1 MSKNQF
7 RFFLLFF
14 CLIYANQ
21 ILVAQNQ
28 IATSIRLAK
37 QAYNNEEFE
46 KAIDYY
52 EDLYKK
58 TNSDTYYNSLV
69 ELYPKADRIKDG
81 EKMIKKRIRKFPM
94 RTEFLVDLGHYYELQ
109 EDDASAKKQYEEAI
123 SKIDLNNTQT
133 RLLTNKFKVY
143 KKYKYIEEAYLKA
156 RRINGDNRLFQFE
169 LANNYAEQ
177 GKTEEMVNE
186 YLTILGENNGYKQ
199 TVQNLFQRY
208 LRPDPEG
215 KQMAMLREQL
225 LRKIQREPRKE
236 IFSELLIWLYIQ
248 DKNFKGAYLQAKALD
263 RRKKEDGVRL
273 HKLAQLSLA
282 NKEFAVAEKSFN
294 YVISI
299 GKEGAYYKA
308 AKLKMAEVKK
318 LRVLDQKDYT
328 KTDLLGVRATFLSTI
343 EDLGKNSFSYPLMSS
358 LADLEAFYL
367 DDLDSAIM
375 WNSLMIEL
383 PSLSKHQKAESKL
396 ALGDLLL
403 VSNEIWEASLLY
415 SQVDKDFKYD
425 QLGETAK
432 LKNAKIAFYTG
443 DFYWAQAQL
452 DVLKGS
458 TSKLIANDAMD
469 LSLTITDNIG
479 LDSIA
484 EPLEMYAR
492 ADRLNFKKDYS
503 LAHKTLDS
511 IPEFFP
517 ASSLKDDIL
526 FLKYEMEYAQRN
538 YDTSSTYLRSLLADY
553 AEDILGDDALF
564 ELALMEQEI
573 FKNTVTARD
582 FFKQL
587 ITTYPASIHVVESR
601 KRFRLLRGD
610 NLENPKEIN

>member
-14 CLIYANQ
+14 CLICANQ
-21 ILVAQNQ
+21 FLVAQNQ

-69 ELYPKADRIKDG
+69 ELYPKADRITDG
-81 EKMIKKRIRKFPM
+81 EKMIKKCIRKFPM

-123 SKIDLNNTQT
+123 SKIDLNNIQT
-133 RLLTNKFKVY
+133 RLLANKLKVY

-177 GKTEEMVNE
+177 GKTEVMVNE

-225 LRKIQREPRKE
+225 LRKIQREPGKE

-248 DKNFKGAYLQAKALD
+248 DKNFNRAYLQAKALD
-263 RRKKEDGVRL
+263 RRKKENGVRL
-273 HKLAQLSLA
+273 YNLAQLSLA

-299 GKEGAYYKA
+299 GEEGAYYKA

-328 KTDLLGVRATFLSTI
+328 KTDLLGVRSTFLSTI

-383 PSLSKHQKAESKL
+383 PSLSKQQKAESKL
-396 ALGDLLL
+396 ALGDLLV

-492 ADRLNFKKDYS
+492 ADLLNFKKDYS

-526 FLKYEMEYAQRN
+526 FLKYEMEYTQRN
-538 YDTSSTYLRSLLADY
+538 YDTAATYLRNLLADY

-564 ELALMEQEI
+564 ELALMEQDI
-573 FKNTVTARD
+573 FDNKETAMD
-582 FFKQL
+582 LFKQL

-610 NLENPKEIN
+610 QLENPEEIN

>member
-14 CLIYANQ
+14 CLICANQ
-21 ILVAQNQ
+21 FLVAQNQ

-69 ELYPKADRIKDG
+69 ELYPKADRITDG
-81 EKMIKKRIRKFPM
+81 EKMIKKCIRKFPM

-123 SKIDLNNTQT
+123 SKIDLNNIQT
-133 RLLTNKFKVY
+133 RLLANKLKVY

-177 GKTEEMVNE
+177 GKTEVMVNE

-225 LRKIQREPRKE
+225 LRKIQREPGKE

-248 DKNFKGAYLQAKALD
+248 DKNFNRAYLQAKALD
-263 RRKKEDGVRL
+263 RRKKENGVRL
-273 HKLAQLSLA
+273 YNLAQLSLA

-299 GKEGAYYKA
+299 GEEGAYYEA

-328 KTDLLGVRATFLSTI
+328 KTDLLGVRSTFLSTI

-383 PSLSKHQKAESKL
+383 PSLSKQQKAESKL
-396 ALGDLLL
+396 ALGDLLA

-492 ADRLNFKKDYS
+492 ADLLNFKKDYS

-538 YDTSSTYLRSLLADY
+538 YDTAATYLRNLLADY
-553 AEDILGDDALF
+553 TEDILGDDALF
-564 ELALMEQEI
+564 ELALMEQDI
-573 FKNTVTARD
+573 FDNKETAMD
-582 FFKQL
+582 LFKQL

-610 NLENPKEIN
+610 QLENPEEIN

>member
-37 QAYNNEEFE
+37 QAHNNEEFE

-109 EDDASAKKQYEEAI
+109 EEDASAKKQYEEAI

-225 LRKIQREPRKE
+225 LRKIQREPGKG

-248 DKNFKGAYLQAKALD
+248 DKNFNGAYLQAKALD

-273 HKLAQLSLA
+273 YKLAQLSLA
-282 NKEFAVAEKSFN
+282 NKEFAVAEKSFY

-299 GKEGAYYKA
+299 GEEGAYYKA

-375 WNSLMIEL
+375 WNSFMIEL

-484 EPLEMYAR
+484 EPFEMYAR
-492 ADRLNFKKDYS
+492 ADLLNFKKDYS

-573 FKNTVTARD
+573 FKNTVTAMD
-582 FFKQL
+582 LFKQL

>member
-14 CLIYANQ
+14 CLICANQ
-21 ILVAQNQ
+21 FLVAQNQ

-69 ELYPKADRIKDG
+69 ELYPKADRITDG
-81 EKMIKKRIRKFPM
+81 EKMIKKCIRKFPM

-123 SKIDLNNTQT
+123 SKIDLNNIQT
-133 RLLTNKFKVY
+133 RLLANKLKVY

-177 GKTEEMVNE
+177 GKTEVMVNE

-225 LRKIQREPRKE
+225 LRKIQREPGKE

-248 DKNFKGAYLQAKALD
+248 DKNFNRAYLQAKALD
-263 RRKKEDGVRL
+263 RRKKENGVRL
-273 HKLAQLSLA
+273 YNLAQLSLA

-299 GKEGAYYKA
+299 GEEGAYYKA

-328 KTDLLGVRATFLSTI
+328 KTDLLGVRSTFLSTI

-383 PSLSKHQKAESKL
+383 PSLSKQQKAESKL
-396 ALGDLLL
+396 ALGDLLV

-492 ADRLNFKKDYS
+492 ADLLNFKKDYS

-526 FLKYEMEYAQRN
+526 FLKYEMEYTQRN
-538 YDTSSTYLRSLLADY
+538 YDTAATYLRNLLADY
-553 AEDILGDDALF
+553 TEDILGDDALF
-564 ELALMEQEI
+564 ELALMEQDI
-573 FKNTVTARD
+573 FDNKETAMD
-582 FFKQL
+582 LFKQL

-610 NLENPKEIN
+610 QLENPEEIN